1 MGKKLTLQ
9 TVPAYPQPD
18 VVGANLNNQSLK
30 TKKRNPTRSAE
41 SYAIIGA
48 RDENRTRT
56 GMNPEGF

>member
-1 MGKKLTLQ
+1 MGKI
-9 TVPAYPQPD
+9 D
-18 VVGANLNNQSLK
+18 IANGPSLPSARCSRGKSKQSVIK
-30 TKKRNPTRSAE
+30 NKKRNPTRSAE